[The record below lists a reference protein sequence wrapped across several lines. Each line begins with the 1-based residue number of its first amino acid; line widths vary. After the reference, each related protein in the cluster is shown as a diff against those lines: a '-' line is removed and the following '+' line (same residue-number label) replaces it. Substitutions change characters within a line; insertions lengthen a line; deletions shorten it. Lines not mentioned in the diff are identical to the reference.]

1 MRTNTEIKTEY
12 TLWLN
17 NATEFKAELEMM
29 SDDVI
34 EDCFYRELSFGTGG
48 LRGVI
53 GVGTNRMN
61 VYTVA
66 KASQGL
72 SNYIKNKYPKDK
84 WSIAIG
90 YDSRI
95 NSSLFS
101 KTACEVFTAND
112 IKVYMYPELM
122 PVPCVSYAVRTLD
135 CCAGIMIT
143 ASHNPAKYNG
153 YKVYGSDGC
162 QITTDVAKDI
172 STEIDKINVFK
183 DIKKITIE
191 QAICNNLFEYISKSV
206 YDSFINEIKRQSVLF
221 DEKIDRNVSIVYTP
235 LNGAGLKP
243 VMRALT
249 ESGFTNITVVKEQ
262 EEPNGNFPS
271 CPYPNPEIRDAMSLG
286 LEYCNKVNADMLIA
300 TDPDCD
306 RCGIAIK
313 GENDYQLLT
322 GNEVGLL
329 LLDFICMQRTK
340 HNAMPKNPVFVK
352 TIVTIDLAEKIA
364 KSYDVKTL
372 NVLTGF
378 KFIGEVIGNL
388 EQQKRLDDYICGFEE
403 SYGYL
408 TGTYVRDKDGVN
420 AAFMICEMFAYYK
433 TRGIS
438 LLQKLEDIYKRF
450 GYCMN
455 TLHSYE
461 FEGSSGMAKIKNIME
476 CFRKVRNSLG
486 REKIES
492 VIDYSEGIGNLPKSD
507 VLQFNL
513 EDGSKVFVRPSGTE
527 PKVKMYLSVMGSNKF
542 EVENKEKD
550 LIYCIEQIL

>member
-1 MRTNTEIKTEY
+1 MRTNKEIKTEY
-12 TLWLN
+12 TSWLN

-29 SDDVI
+29 SNNVI

-72 SNYIKNKYPKDK
+72 SNYIKNRYPKDK

-162 QITTDVAKDI
+162 QITTNVAKDI

-206 YDSFINEIKRQSVLF
+206 YDSFISEIKRQSVLF

-249 ESGFTNITVVKEQ
+249 ESGFTNITVVNEQ

-438 LLQKLEDIYKRF
+438 LLQKLEDIYNRF

-461 FEGSSGMAKIKNIME
+461 FEGSSGIAKIKNIME
-476 CFRKVRNSLG
+476 CFRKVRDSLVG
-486 REKIES
+486 LKIES
-492 VIDYSEGIGNLPKSD
+492 VIDYNNGIENLPKSD

-513 EDGSKVFVRPSGTE
+513 EDGSKVFIRPSGTE
-527 PKVKMYLSVMGSNKF
+527 PKVKMYLSVMGSNKL
-542 EVENKEKD
+542 EVEEKEKD
-550 LIYCIEQIL
+550 LIHYIEQIL

>member
-29 SDDVI
+29 SNDVI

-162 QITTDVAKDI
+162 QITTNVAKDI

-206 YDSFINEIKRQSVLF
+206 YDSFISEIKRQSVLF

-372 NVLTGF
+372 NVLTG
-378 KFIGEVIGNL
+378 
-388 EQQKRLDDYICGFEE
+388 
-403 SYGYL
+403 
-408 TGTYVRDKDGVN
+408 TYVRDKDGVN

-486 REKIES
+486 GEKIES
-492 VIDYSEGIGNLPKSD
+492 VTDYSNGIGNLPKSD